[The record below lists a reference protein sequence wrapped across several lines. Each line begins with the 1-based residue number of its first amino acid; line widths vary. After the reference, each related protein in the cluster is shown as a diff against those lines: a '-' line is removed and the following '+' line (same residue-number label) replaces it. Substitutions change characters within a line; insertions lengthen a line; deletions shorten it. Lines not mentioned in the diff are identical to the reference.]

1 MEFNEN
7 NNNNKTI
14 KFLIL
19 IFYLIISFILEKL
32 YNNYLFNKSLEIEE
46 YLFKTTSNK
55 IIIFFKFI
63 THFGSQTFIV
73 PLIMILFFT
82 FPLHLSYIFILIIIN
97 VCYFNGILKIFYSNP
112 RPFWIKNEIMRKC
125 EGSYGNPSGHSFMS
139 FAVYLSLWKVFT
151 NYDYFN
157 KNFFGKIFKIFSLF
171 FTIVFC
177 FFILLSRIYLS
188 VHSINQIIYGSS
200 FGLALFFYFFYVLKF
215 HEMNGKNFFL
225 KYIQGKNNIIF
236 HTIKYLVF
244 LIILFLVYNFKND
257 NEIKNTYKEMLLNIC
272 PKLKEYKNFKNDGIF
287 NGLTIFFVMGAH
299 YGLYFFLNKILIYR
313 PYKDEEIN
321 NWNKGGDKIGF
332 IKRILILIPMGS
344 PMILCVIFP
353 DKDINLFF
361 VYLFKVVIPYFL
373 TGFCLFGVYIYII
386 IKLKIG
392 YIKIYDD
399 FRFGT
404 EVESNFPKDVNISG
418 ENGIVPVKLK
428 KNVNLDK

>member
-1 MEFNEN
+1 MEFYEN

-14 KFLIL
+14 KILIL

-32 YNNYLFNKSLEIEE
+32 YNHYLFNKSLEIEE

-63 THFGSQTFIV
+63 THFGSQNFIV
-73 PLIMILFFT
+73 PLIIILFFT
-82 FPLHLSYIFILIIIN
+82 FPLHLSYLFISIIIY
-97 VCYFNGILKIFYSNP
+97 VSYFNGILKIFYSNP

-157 KNFFGKIFKIFSLF
+157 KNNIGKIFKFFSLF

-177 FFILLSRIYLS
+177 LFILLSRIYLS

-215 HEMNGKNFFL
+215 HEMNGKKFFNF
-225 KYIQGKNNIIF
+225 IQDKKNIKLQ
-236 HTIKYLVF
+236 TIKYLVY
-244 LIILFLVYNFKND
+244 LIILFLIYNFKND

-272 PKLKEYKNFKNDGIF
+272 PKLKEYKNFKNDGIY
-287 NGLTIFFVMGAH
+287 NGLTLFFIMGAH
-299 YGLYFFLNKILIYR
+299 YGLYFFLDKILIYK

-321 NWNKGGDKIGF
+321 NWNIGGDKIGF
-332 IKRILILIPMGS
+332 IKRILILIPMGL

>member
-1 MEFNEN
+1 MEFYEN

-32 YNNYLFNKSLEIEE
+32 YNHYLFNKSLEIEE

-55 IIIFFKFI
+55 IITFFKFI
-63 THFGSQTFIV
+63 THFGSQNFIV
-73 PLIMILFFT
+73 PLIIILFFT
-82 FPLHLSYIFILIIIN
+82 FPLHLSYLFISIIIY

-157 KNFFGKIFKIFSLF
+157 KNNIGKIFKFFSLF

-272 PKLKEYKNFKNDGIF
+272 PKLKEYKNFKNDGIY
-287 NGLTIFFVMGAH
+287 NGLTLFFIMGAH
-299 YGLYFFLNKILIYR
+299 YGLYFF
-313 PYKDEEIN
+313 
-321 NWNKGGDKIGF
+321 
-332 IKRILILIPMGS
+332 
-344 PMILCVIFP
+344 
-353 DKDINLFF
+353 
-361 VYLFKVVIPYFL
+361 
-373 TGFCLFGVYIYII
+373 
-386 IKLKIG
+386 
-392 YIKIYDD
+392 
-399 FRFGT
+399 
-404 EVESNFPKDVNISG
+404 
-418 ENGIVPVKLK
+418 
-428 KNVNLDK
+428 